1 VPLFCCLLAKF
12 ALANAGNLFM
22 MLYSYLPSDQSPMIA
37 PRQVGSN
44 AYAPTMLLFGMRD
57 CKSRPEHA
65 EPIVITG
72 AFQ

>member
-1 VPLFCCLLAKF
+1 
-12 ALANAGNLFM
+12 

-37 PRQVGSN
+37 PRQIGM
-44 AYAPTMLLFGMRD
+44 APTMLLFGMRD